1 MADTREIY
9 NQAMNKGDDAAW
21 DHDWKTAISAYA
33 RAVQTVPDDPRAHT
47 SLGLA
52 LLQAKR
58 FEDSL
63 KVYQRA
69 HQLSPDDPVPLEKS
83 ADVLE
88 RMGRLR
94 EAAQQYV
101 SVADIYL
108 AQRDL
113 DKAIGNWERATRL
126 TPGLLQIHLRLAQ
139 SYERIGQKKSAI
151 REYLTLAFNFRAG
164 GDLPKAK
171 QAVERALRL
180 DPINPQ
186 ALNTKQAL
194 ESGGDV
200 FTPKNEE
207 NDRDLDNL
215 GERKSG
221 FEAGQNNAQTSDAD
235 PRGPIGEAT
244 ELALSDLAEF
254 LLNND
259 LTGPMLQ
266 AIQAIELQKA
276 GDHAGAITLFRTA
289 EAGGVRHPALAMSLG
304 SMYVADGNWQAALDP
319 LNKARNSNTYAS
331 GAVHGLGQAY
341 YGLGNQREAASHL
354 LNALRLV
361 DTGLAMTP
369 DEAAQI
375 EAVYKVLSDSL
386 FNLAES
392 DLARM
397 NVRFSGWLGNPDW
410 KRRIVDSR
418 RDLQETLSS
427 EGVTG
432 LAQAVSEGGDKVTT
446 MVGNVDRYMKQHLYV
461 LAIDEAFHAIEI
473 APTYLPVHL
482 RIAQI
487 LMEEGSIQPAITKYN
502 MVANSF
508 LARNET
514 ARAAEILNEVISIA
528 PTDTNLR
535 SSLIALLEKEERWPE
550 VLDQYIHLADAHYQL
565 TDFEQ
570 ARTTYQ
576 EAMRL
581 AQRVNADAGK
591 RAEIM
596 HRIADID
603 LSRLDLRQALRT
615 YEQIRTI
622 SPNDERARRALI
634 DLNYRLNNGVE
645 AIKELDGLLRVYAQG
660 KRGDLIVSL
669 LEEFVTRMPTDMA
682 LRSRLAAVYRQVKR
696 IPDAVRQLDA
706 LGELQLNAGLLPDA
720 CATIKQ
726 IVVLQPN
733 DSTAYRELLSQLN
746 CP

>member
-1 MADTREIY
+1 MAVNREAY
-9 NQAMNKGDDAAW
+9 DQAMNTGDNAAW
-21 DHDWKTAISAYA
+21 DHDWKTAIGAYA
-33 RAVQTVPDDPRAHT
+33 RAIQSVPDDPRAHT

-58 FEDSL
+58 FEDAL

-108 AQRDL
+108 AERDL

-164 GDLPKAK
+164 GDIPKAK

-200 FTPKNEE
+200 FTPKNEDE
-207 NDRDLDNL
+207 DQDRGRD

-221 FEAGQNNAQTSDAD
+221 FEAADDNNQTADSD

-244 ELALSDLAEF
+244 EQSLSDLAEF
-254 LLNND
+254 LLSND
-259 LTGPMLQ
+259 LTGSVLQ
-266 AIQAIELQKA
+266 AIQGIELQKA
-276 GDHAGAITLFRTA
+276 GDNPGAIQLFKMA
-289 EAGGVRHPALAMSLG
+289 EAAGVRHPALAMCMG
-304 SMYVADGNWQAALDP
+304 ALYIGAKQWNDAIDP
-319 LNKARNSNTYAS
+319 LTKAQANSDYAG
-331 GAVHGLGQAY
+331 GAVHGLGLAY
-341 YGLGNQREAASHL
+341 YGLGKQREAAHGL
-354 LNALRLV
+354 LDALRLV
-361 DTGLAMTP
+361 DTGLAMTA
-369 DEAAQI
+369 DEAGQI
-375 EAVYKVLSDSL
+375 DAVYKALGDSL
-386 FNLAES
+386 FNLNDT
-392 DLARM
+392 DLGRM
-397 NVRFSGWLGNPDW
+397 NARFSGWLSGPDW

-427 EGVTG
+427 EGVSG
-432 LAQAVSEGGDKVTT
+432 LAQAIYEGGDKVTQ
-446 MVGNVDRYMKQHLYV
+446 MVALVDRYMKQHLFV
-461 LAIDEAFHAIEI
+461 LAMDEAFHAIEI
-473 APTYLPVHL
+473 APTYLPIHL
-482 RIAQI
+482 RVAQI

-508 LARNET
+508 LARNESS
-514 ARAAEILNEVISIA
+514 RAADILNEVIAIA
-528 PTDTNLR
+528 PTDTSLR
-535 SSLIALLEKEERWPE
+535 GSLIALLEKEERWPE
-550 VLDQYIHLADAHYQL
+550 VLDQYINLADAHYQL

-570 ARTTYQ
+570 ARSTYQ

-581 AQRVNADAGK
+581 AQRIGAEPVK

-596 HRIADID
+596 HRVADID

-615 YEQIRTI
+615 YEQIRAI
-622 SPNDERARRALI
+622 APNDERARRALI
-634 DLNYRLNNGVE
+634 DLNYRLNNSVE
-645 AIKELDGLLRVYAQG
+645 AIKELDGLLRVYAQQ

-669 LEEFVTRMPTDMA
+669 LEELVTRMPNDMA

-696 IPDAVRQLDA
+696 IPDAIRQLDS
-706 LGELQLNAGLLPDA
+706 LGELQLNAGQLADA
-720 CATIKQ
+720 CVTIKQ
-726 IVVLQPN
+726 IVMLQPN

-746 CP
+746 CS